1 MHEFGLFLLIFAI
14 VLFSLWWV
22 AKIKLRD
29 RKPPP
34 MRPGGSMKFVKKPY
48 GTL

>member
-22 AKIKLRD
+22 AKIKRRD

-34 MRPGGSMKFVKKPY
+34 MRPGGSMKFVKKP
-48 GTL
+48 